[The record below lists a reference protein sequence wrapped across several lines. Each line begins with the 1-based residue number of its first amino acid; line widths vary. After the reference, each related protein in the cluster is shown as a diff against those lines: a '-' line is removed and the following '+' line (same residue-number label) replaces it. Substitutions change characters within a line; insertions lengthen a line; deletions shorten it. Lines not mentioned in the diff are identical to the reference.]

1 MTSPIFG
8 QVLPNLG
15 VKLTSVYYLFCL
27 FPGVF
32 TKRLQYCEDLDESFD
47 VKATRWRV
55 IISGYNSYGNRF
67 NNYQKYPD
75 RQLKKRK
82 NRRNNDNK
90 HSF

>member
-32 TKRLQYCEDLDESFD
+32 IKRLQYCEDLDECFD
-47 VKATRWRV
+47 VKLRGGGSSSPDIIHMV
-55 IISGYNSYGNRF
+55 IDLITT
-67 NNYQKYPD
+67 
-75 RQLKKRK
+75 K
-82 NRRNNDNK
+82 NTQTG
-90 HSF
+90 S